1 MTSPLRQI
9 VLVAG
14 VSAAAMPWNAALAQ
28 KDRGNAQISGR
39 VIDASTRTPLARAD
53 IIHLGLGKVVV
64 SDSLGRYAFPE
75 LPSGIVRLLVR
86 RGGFPSLTVTVAL
99 ARGEWMTRDIM
110 LDSSQAARAA
120 AQSLPSVSV
129 HAPKP
134 PEPRYADF
142 ERRRLT
148 GLGQYITRKQIEQEG
163 FANLQDAMRGLRGV
177 NLDCGGAGVNDVSG
191 SSLGCNIR
199 MSRAT
204 MMCTPEYI
212 VDERVDNDFGP
223 STPIRDIEGIE
234 VYTGAT
240 DVPGEF
246 AGRFAGCGVIVIWTK
261 NGPRRKQP

>member
-1 MTSPLRQI
+1 MTPQLRQI
-9 VLVAG
+9 VWAVGLA
-14 VSAAAMPWNAALAQ
+14 SAWMPWHVVRAQ
-28 KDRGNAQISGR
+28 KDRGNAEISGT
-39 VIDASTRTPLARAD
+39 VIDASTRAPLPGAD

-64 SDSLGRYAFPE
+64 SDSLGKYAFPA

-86 RGGFPSLTVTVAL
+86 RRGFPSITVTAAL
-99 ARGEWMTRDIM
+99 ARGEWMTRDIV
-110 LDSSQAARAA
+110 LDSSLAARSAVQA
-120 AQSLPSVSV
+120 LPSVAV
-129 HAPKP
+129 RAPKP

-148 GLGQYITRKQIEQEG
+148 GLGQYVTRAKIEQAG

-177 NLDCGGAGVNDVSG
+177 DVDCGGAAVGSVTG

-199 MSRAT
+199 MAKST

-234 VYTGAT
+234 VYTGAS

-246 AGRFAGCGVIVIWTK
+246 AGRFAGCGVIVIWTR
-261 NGPRRKQP
+261 NGPRRKP